1 MIRWRCGLPNKNMR
15 AHFNSF
21 FFVWTYCFVLI
32 KNVPDADMENVRN
45 VTKLRLFIYRF
56 YPKVCELHQYQN
68 LNKTAS
74 FNCKYN
80 VNNIY
85 IFTSCLIRHNK
96 SHRLSVVEM
105 RVLAV
110 QAWSA
115 ESVLP
120 VWASWSTGS
129 LPCWPWR
136 QSSILERIL
145 VMDSP

>member
-1 MIRWRCGLPNKNMR
+1 M
-15 AHFNSF
+15 
-21 FFVWTYCFVLI
+21 WTYCFVLI

-80 VNNIY
+80 VNNIN

-96 SHRLSVVEM
+96 SHRLVCGWDESIGSASWISRECSSCLSLLVNRQFALLAMETKFYLGEDFGHGFTLIIPYPAVVT
-105 RVLAV
+105 LSKLGNFT
-110 QAWSA
+110 QAW
-115 ESVLP
+115 
-120 VWASWSTGS
+120 
-129 LPCWPWR
+129 
-136 QSSILERIL
+136 
-145 VMDSP
+145 